1 MKQVHWKRMKTQNL
15 NSMENPS
22 RVVMV
27 YVVSPALV
35 TTATTDMIRK
45 MVCQEPMSNTDPQCY
60 HDMCIDRRKD
70 CKHTFA
76 SSREGPLMPSQQLPA
91 VSFDLQKDVD
101 QCE

>member
-1 MKQVHWKRMKTQNL
+1 MKQAHWKKMKTQNL

-45 MVCQEPMSNTDPQCY
+45 MVCQEPISNADPQCL
-60 HDMCIDRRKD
+60 HDM
-70 CKHTFA
+70 
-76 SSREGPLMPSQQLPA
+76 
-91 VSFDLQKDVD
+91 
-101 QCE
+101 